1 MPSFEAIRERLPSLY
16 RPEDDDLA
24 DPRLPLV
31 AGDIRELLGDPEAE
45 ARLVTQDRRVRVELP
60 PGLHVEGV
68 KLRASAVVA
77 PTTVVAAFLPDG
89 LRPHAIARVVD
100 GVAHF
105 NAALDRPLFT
115 LELRR
120 RGLLSSFLLGIG
132 DTLDDADRDAALVLH
147 AHWEGFADRAL
158 YSPFY
163 LRTRQLEDLGPPDLH
178 DPDLLRF
185 PYISDLARL
194 AALLPVAPWVADGE
208 VVEAY
213 RLRIERMVALYKD
226 GVGTLEALLRMVEI
240 ELPVA
245 LSGPPEE
252 RDRGLVLEE
261 FAPSRRDA
269 LDVTVPGNP
278 PGTVA
283 PLMHW
288 TVEAAGL
295 APVPATAYVTGVAPG
310 AERPV
315 LELYEAGLAL
325 GYRGT
330 VADGQVLRLRPAFSS
345 WLARPAG
352 VDRALALPTDGAGAD
367 PAAPGPWSASPGAP
381 GGVVALAQT
390 RDRILWAATADGKL
404 ARYDG
409 KTWSTILTALGV
421 PHCLAATPDALL
433 VGTDAGLLHVP
444 LFPDDGFVA
453 HGIVGVTGPVYAI
466 SVDAGG
472 WTLGT
477 KSGIVRRGN
486 DSQVTPVALAGVAV
500 RAIAEDAMG
509 AALYGTD
516 RGVIQ
521 HQPGRDHWYAYHGG
535 GASDTDDDWVR
546 IDPAAPL
553 AEVFL
558 PPVRALHRGA
568 DGALWLGTD
577 HGLARY
583 VARPAERLAFT
594 TALEAF
600 PDLGTGAIHVIA
612 RDAHG
617 VVWIGGA
624 DGLFRADRRDLW
636 HVEDGDWRQL
646 GRADTLYDGPDPLP
660 RGSWRF
666 DRAGGAWQRFD
677 AVRGW
682 VAHTA
687 DPRIEAEDAVTAL
700 AWSDEVAA
708 DVDTAPVAATDL
720 VMRFKPADDRI
731 VDGGVPALPRIAPG
745 RAVWRYLQLEG
756 DDEPARTSRPSWTR
770 EGRLLEGPSV
780 PPELDDPPEPDRFEI
795 TRWTRGLVAFPTAA
809 KVRMEWQPT
818 QRLSVAARLR
828 PRSAEEAIE
837 PAVLDRVFD
846 GISQVRPAGVRA
858 VLAVDETIVRGE
870 DVGAVA

>member
-1 MPSFEAIRERLPSLY
+1 MASFEAIRERLPSLY

-31 AGDIRELLGDPEAE
+31 AADILELVGDPDTE

-60 PGLHVEGV
+60 SGLRVEGV
-68 KLRASAVVA
+68 KLRASAAVA
-77 PTTVVAAFLPDG
+77 PTTVVAAFLPGG
-89 LRPHAIARVVD
+89 LRPHAIAGVVD

-132 DTLDDADRDAALVLH
+132 DLLDGADRDAALVLH

-163 LRTRQLEDLGPPDLH
+163 LRSRRLAGLEPPDLH

-194 AALLPVAPWVADGE
+194 AALLPVAPWLREGE
-208 VVEAY
+208 LVEAY
-213 RLRIERMVALYKD
+213 RLRIERMVELYKD
-226 GVGTLEALLRMVEI
+226 GVGTLEALERMIEI

-245 LSGPPEE
+245 LERPLEE

-261 FAPSRRDA
+261 FAPLRRDA

-288 TVEAAGL
+288 TVDAAGL
-295 APVPATAYVTGVAPG
+295 ASVPTTAYVTGVAPG

-315 LELYEAGLAL
+315 LELYGARLAL

-330 VADGQVLRLRPAFSS
+330 VPDGQVLRLRPAFSS
-345 WLARPAG
+345 WLARPG
-352 VDRALALPTDGAGAD
+352 SVDRALAVPSDSAGAD
-367 PAAPGPWSASPGAP
+367 PAAPGPWSASAGAP
-381 GGVVALAQT
+381 AGVVALAQT

-409 KTWSTILTALGV
+409 KTWSTALTGLGV
-421 PHCLAATPDALL
+421 PHCLAETPDALL
-433 VGTDAGLLHVP
+433 VGTEAGLLSVA
-444 LFPDDGFVA
+444 LFPDGAFA
-453 HGIVGVTGPVYAI
+453 SLGIAGVSGPVYAI
-466 SVDAGG
+466 AVEAGI
-472 WTLGT
+472 WMLGT
-477 KSGIVRRGN
+477 GDGLVRRSSDG
-486 DSQVTPVALAGVAV
+486 QLTPAGLAGIAV
-500 RAIAEDAMG
+500 RAIAFDAMD
-509 AALYGTD
+509 AVLYGTD

-521 HQPGRDHWYAYHGG
+521 HQPERDHWYAFHGG
-535 GASDTDDDWVR
+535 SASETDDDWVR
-546 IDPAAPL
+546 IEPDAVPADA
-553 AEVFL
+553 FL
-558 PPVRALHRGA
+558 PPVHALHRGP
-568 DGALWLGTD
+568 DGALWIGTAK
-577 HGLARY
+577 GLARY
-583 VARPAERLAFT
+583 VARVAERLAFT
-594 TALEAF
+594 TTLEAF
-600 PDLGTGAIHVIA
+600 PDLGTGATHAIA

-617 VVWIGGA
+617 VVWIAGA

-636 HVEDGDWRQL
+636 HVEDGAWRQL
-646 GRADTLYDGPDPLP
+646 GRADMLYDGPDPLP

-666 DRAGGAWQRFD
+666 DRASAAWQRFD
-677 AVRGW
+677 AARGW
-682 VAHTA
+682 VAHSA
-687 DPRIEAEDAVTAL
+687 QPRIEPEDAVRAI
-700 AWSDEVAA
+700 AWTDEVAA
-708 DVDTAPVAATDL
+708 DIADATVAPADL
-720 VMRFKPADDRI
+720 VMRFKPSDDRI
-731 VDGGVPALPRIAPG
+731 VDGGVPALPRVAPG
-745 RAVWRYLQLEG
+745 SHVWRYLQLEG
-756 DDEPARTSRPSWTR
+756 ADEPEPPGRPTWTR
-770 EGRLLEGPSV
+770 EGRRIGASAAEV
-780 PPELDDPPEPDRFEI
+780 DDPPEPDRFELQ
-795 TRWTRGLVAFPTAA
+795 RWSRGLVAFPTAA

-818 QRLSVAARLR
+818 QLHSVAARLR
-828 PRSAEEAIE
+828 PRSAAEAIE
-837 PAVLDRVFD
+837 PDVLDRVFE